1 MKPYNLPSN
10 FGQKYATSECGSMD
24 YESRTASVGNY
35 LIVAHHWP
43 LRSRHLCTWG
53 SEGGLSLRF
62 LHHWTQ
68 TPEQHL
74 SSPQLCLGDTL
85 FSAATFLRSAAKC
98 DSLPALL
105 RARPRPAHTSRGR
118 AKYSCSVLIARI
130 VAIKEIADSREAR
143 LMSESGDGEDC
154 GPGVRTSAASL
165 LHCCTSPWM
174 T

>member
-10 FGQKYATSECGSMD
+10 FGQKYVTSECDSVD

-62 LHHWTQ
+62 LLDWTQ

-74 SSPQLCLGDTL
+74 SSPQLCLGEVSPWLADPQL
-85 FSAATFLRSAAKC
+85 NVIHYPLY
-98 DSLPALL
+98 P

-143 LMSESGDGEDC
+143 LMSESGDGGDC
-154 GPGVRTSAASL
+154 GPGVRTSAVSL

>member
-1 MKPYNLPSN
+1 MVVWKASQTTTCPII
-10 FGQKYATSECGSMD
+10 FGKKYETSECGDVD

-74 SSPQLCLGDTL
+74 SSPQLCLGEVTL
-85 FSAATFLRSAAKC
+85 FSAATFLRSAA
-98 DSLPALL
+98 
-105 RARPRPAHTSRGR
+105 T
-118 AKYSCSVLIARI
+118 
-130 VAIKEIADSREAR
+130 
-143 LMSESGDGEDC
+143 
-154 GPGVRTSAASL
+154 
-165 LHCCTSPWM
+165 
-174 T
+174 